1 MAIART
7 FPIRISKGW
16 SSSATRRRS
25 IIQHPQKNI
34 ENVDDDRRRTTA
46 RPSLRVV
53 IIARYKKGVS
63 SDCISNVVSLSLLGV
78 GAKHAHFFCIFWTQ
92 KKSEFLITLHSLFVR
107 CCGVCT
113 PRERERERERDA
125 EKQKRQQER
134 VGVMRG
140 SALARSS
147 SCSCSSSSA
156 AAAAAAFGKS
166 FYKRR
171 PKKNAFFFYPKERR
185 RCGGKEGSAAR
196 AMMPTAEE
204 EDRAIMT
211 EENTSSL
218 PSIYE
223 SEDGK
228 EQQVLDALKNVIDP
242 DFGENIVNCGF
253 VKVLKI
259 SDDGKDV
266 ALVLELTTPACPV
279 KDEFNRLSKE
289 FVKRLEWVDD
299 VDVIMTASP
308 KSAMADV
315 PEAPPGLRGVK
326 NIIAISS
333 CKGGVG
339 KSTTCVNLAMTLA
352 QMGAKVGIFDA
363 DVYGPS
369 LPTMIT
375 PEFDKLEMKQDGT
388 ITPVEYEGVKVVSFG
403 YAGQGSAI
411 MRGPMV
417 SGLVNQL
424 LTTSEWGELDYLLLD
439 MPPGTGDIHLT
450 LGQVV
455 PITAAVVVTTP
466 QKLAFIDV
474 DKGVRMFAK
483 LEVPCV
489 AVVENMSTFTGDDG
503 KVYRPFGR
511 GSGQSICE
519 AYDIP
524 HLIEMPIEPG
534 LSSGGDSGTPLS
546 LSDPT
551 GPIAAL
557 YQDIGAFVVREVA
570 KINSG
575 RGPTAELDP
584 DRRGC
589 LKVQIADV
597 NDGLPF
603 YVSGASVR
611 KSDQSARAK
620 NSNESPDV
628 LLTGEKV
635 PDDLEPVSVATVG
648 NYAVSVTWPDGFSQV
663 APFRVLKTL
672 PRL

>member
-1 MAIART
+1 MMLVMTMTMMMVMFKKMMLVMTMMMLDDADV
-7 FPIRISKGW
+7 
-16 SSSATRRRS
+16 
-25 IIQHPQKNI
+25 
-34 ENVDDDRRRTTA
+34 ENDDDDRRRTTA
-46 RPSLRVV
+46 RWSSLRVII
-53 IIARYKKGVS
+53 IIAHKKGVS
-63 SDCISNVVSLSLLGV
+63 SNFISVCRISLFWVLGQNTLIFL
-78 GAKHAHFFCIFWTQ
+78 AALFFCIILDAQ
-92 KKSEFLITLHSLFVR
+92 KKSEFLIALHSFCACWCLQTER
-107 CCGVCT
+107 G
-113 PRERERERERDA
+113 RETQRSKSE
-125 EKQKRQQER
+125 QER
-134 VGVMRG
+134 VGVMRS

-166 FYKRR
+166 FLGDKRR
-171 PKKNAFFFYPKERR
+171 PKNAFFFYPKERR

-218 PSIYE
+218 PSIYK

-466 QKLAFIDV
+466 QKLAFIDA

-663 APFRVLKTL
+663 APFRVLRTL

>member
-1 MAIART
+1 MHILDT
-7 FPIRISKGW
+7 KKERIF
-16 SSSATRRRS
+16 
-25 IIQHPQKNI
+25 
-34 ENVDDDRRRTTA
+34 D
-46 RPSLRVV
+46 
-53 IIARYKKGVS
+53 Y
-63 SDCISNVVSLSLLGV
+63 
-78 GAKHAHFFCIFWTQ
+78 
-92 KKSEFLITLHSLFVR
+92 ITLSFCALLWCLH
-107 CCGVCT
+107 T
-113 PRERERERERDA
+113 ERERERERERDA

-147 SCSCSSSSA
+147 SCSCSSSAS

>member
-1 MAIART
+1 M
-7 FPIRISKGW
+7 
-16 SSSATRRRS
+16 
-25 IIQHPQKNI
+25 
-34 ENVDDDRRRTTA
+34 
-46 RPSLRVV
+46 
-53 IIARYKKGVS
+53 
-63 SDCISNVVSLSLLGV
+63 
-78 GAKHAHFFCIFWTQ
+78 
-92 KKSEFLITLHSLFVR
+92 
-107 CCGVCT
+107 
-113 PRERERERERDA
+113 
-125 EKQKRQQER
+125 KRME
-134 VGVMRG
+134 
-140 SALARSS
+140 
-147 SCSCSSSSA
+147 
-156 AAAAAAFGKS
+156 
-166 FYKRR
+166 
-171 PKKNAFFFYPKERR
+171 
-185 RCGGKEGSAAR
+185 GGGFEAR
-196 AMMPTAEE
+196 ATMGTTKE
-204 EDRAIMT
+204 EDKAVMT
-211 EENTSSL
+211 DENTSSL
-218 PSIYE
+218 PAIFSSTNE
-223 SEDGK
+223 K
-228 EQQVLDALKNVIDP
+228 EQQVLECLKNVIDP

-253 VKVLKI
+253 VKVLKV
-259 SDDGKDV
+259 SESGKDV

-375 PEFDKLEMKQDGT
+375 PAFDKLEMKEDGT

-466 QKLAFIDV
+466 QRLAFIDV

-483 LEVPCV
+483 MEVPCV

-511 GSGQSICE
+511 GSGKSICE

-557 YQDIGAFVVREVA
+557 YQDIGACVVREVA

-575 RGPTAELDP
+575 RGPTAALDP

-589 LKVQIADV
+589 LKVQISDV

-603 YVSGASVR
+603 YVSGSSVR

-620 NSNESPDV
+620 NSDESPDI
-628 LLTGEKV
+628 LLTGERV

-663 APFRVLKTL
+663 APFRVLRTL

>member
-1 MAIART
+1 MSASVARGG
-7 FPIRISKGW
+7 FAS
-16 SSSATRRRS
+16 
-25 IIQHPQKNI
+25 
-34 ENVDDDRRRTTA
+34 
-46 RPSLRVV
+46 
-53 IIARYKKGVS
+53 VS
-63 SDCISNVVSLSLLGV
+63 
-78 GAKHAHFFCIFWTQ
+78 F
-92 KKSEFLITLHSLFVR
+92 
-107 CCGVCT
+107 
-113 PRERERERERDA
+113 
-125 EKQKRQQER
+125 
-134 VGVMRG
+134 
-140 SALARSS
+140 
-147 SCSCSSSSA
+147 SSSSSSSPSSSSSSSYSSSSEYYSVH
-156 AAAAAAFGKS
+156 G
-166 FYKRR
+166 RR
-171 PKKNAFFFYPKERR
+171 TRL
-185 RCGGKEGSAAR
+185 GGKCVGVNHQRHHRRHRKAIKQ
-196 AMMPTAEE
+196 EE
-204 EDRAIMT
+204 ERAVMT
-211 EENTSSL
+211 EENTSRL
-218 PSIYE
+218 PSIVK
-223 SEDGK
+223 SENER

-253 VKVLKI
+253 VKVLKATE
-259 SDDGKDV
+259 DGQV
-266 ALVLELTTPACPV
+266 AIVLELTTPACPV

-289 FVKRLEWVDD
+289 FVRRLEWVKE
-299 VDVIMTASP
+299 VDVIMTAAP
-308 KSAMADV
+308 KSNMLDV

-339 KSTTCVNLAMTLA
+339 KSTTCVNLAMTLM

-369 LPTMIT
+369 LPTMVS
-375 PEFDKLEMKQDGT
+375 PEFEKLEMSKDGA
-388 ITPVEYEGVKVVSFG
+388 ITPVEFEGVKIVSFG

-489 AVVENMSTFTGDDG
+489 CVVENMSTFTGDDG
-503 KVYRPFGR
+503 KVYRPFGK
-511 GSGQSICE
+511 GSGRSICD

-534 LSSGGDSGTPLS
+534 LSSGGDSGIPMT

-557 YQDIGAFVVREVA
+557 YTEIGACVVREVA

-575 RGPTAELDP
+575 RGPTAFLDP

-589 LKVQIADV
+589 LKVQISDV
-597 NDGLPF
+597 DDGKPF

-611 KSDQSARAK
+611 KSDQSARVK

-628 LLTGEKV
+628 LLNGQKV

-648 NYAVSVTWPDGFSQV
+648 NYAVSITWPDGFSQV
-663 APFRVLKTL
+663 APFRVLRTL
-672 PRL
+672 PRI

>member
-1 MAIART
+1 M
-7 FPIRISKGW
+7 
-16 SSSATRRRS
+16 RS
-25 IIQHPQKNI
+25 
-34 ENVDDDRRRTTA
+34 
-46 RPSLRVV
+46 
-53 IIARYKKGVS
+53 
-63 SDCISNVVSLSLLGV
+63 
-78 GAKHAHFFCIFWTQ
+78 
-92 KKSEFLITLHSLFVR
+92 
-107 CCGVCT
+107 
-113 PRERERERERDA
+113 
-125 EKQKRQQER
+125 
-134 VGVMRG
+134 

-147 SCSCSSSSA
+147 STCSCSSSSA
-156 AAAAAAFGKS
+156 AAAAAAAAFGKS
-166 FYKRR
+166 FWGDKRR

-218 PSIYE
+218 PSIYK

-326 NIIAISS
+326 DIIAISS

-663 APFRVLKTL
+663 APFRVLRTL

>member
-1 MAIART
+1 M
-7 FPIRISKGW
+7 
-16 SSSATRRRS
+16 
-25 IIQHPQKNI
+25 
-34 ENVDDDRRRTTA
+34 
-46 RPSLRVV
+46 
-53 IIARYKKGVS
+53 
-63 SDCISNVVSLSLLGV
+63 
-78 GAKHAHFFCIFWTQ
+78 
-92 KKSEFLITLHSLFVR
+92 
-107 CCGVCT
+107 
-113 PRERERERERDA
+113 
-125 EKQKRQQER
+125 KRME
-134 VGVMRG
+134 GG
-140 SALARSS
+140 S
-147 SCSCSSSSA
+147 
-156 AAAAAAFGKS
+156 F
-166 FYKRR
+166 
-171 PKKNAFFFYPKERR
+171 E
-185 RCGGKEGSAAR
+185 AR
-196 AMMPTAEE
+196 ATMGTKE
-204 EDRAIMT
+204 EDKAVMT
-211 EENTSSL
+211 DENTSSL
-218 PSIYE
+218 PAIFSSTNE
-223 SEDGK
+223 K
-228 EQQVLDALKNVIDP
+228 EQQVLECLKNVIDP

-253 VKVLKI
+253 VKVLKV
-259 SDDGKDV
+259 SESGKDV

-299 VDVIMTASP
+299 VDVIMTASA
-308 KSAMADV
+308 KSAMADA

-375 PEFDKLEMKQDGT
+375 PAFDKLEMKEDGT

-466 QKLAFIDV
+466 QRLAFIDV

-511 GSGQSICE
+511 GSGKSICE

-551 GPIAAL
+551 GPIASAL
-557 YQDIGAFVVREVA
+557 PRHRRKAVRRSRQNQLRSRANRSIRPRPKRVPQSPNFRRQRRA
-570 KINSG
+570 SILRFWSVGPKIRPIRSREKLRRVPGYFAHPRRASPG
-575 RGPTAELDP
+575 RFRTRL
-584 DRRGC
+584 RR
-589 LKVQIADV
+589 
-597 NDGLPF
+597 DGWKLR
-603 YVSGASVR
+603 GQR
-611 KSDQSARAK
+611 NLARWIQP
-620 NSNESPDV
+620 SR
-628 LLTGEKV
+628 
-635 PDDLEPVSVATVG
+635 PVS
-648 NYAVSVTWPDGFSQV
+648 SVENVT
-663 APFRVLKTL
+663 
-672 PRL
+672 

>member
-1 MAIART
+1 MHHKHRLLCVCTVNDVVGKLKKLLSRVEIHVLFT
-7 FPIRISKGW
+7 LHHLLSHTSSTSYLFFPFG
-16 SSSATRRRS
+16 
-25 IIQHPQKNI
+25 Q
-34 ENVDDDRRRTTA
+34 
-46 RPSLRVV
+46 
-53 IIARYKKGVS
+53 
-63 SDCISNVVSLSLLGV
+63 
-78 GAKHAHFFCIFWTQ
+78 HFFVGPKNKTNFDYSI
-92 KKSEFLITLHSLFVR
+92 LFVR
-107 CCGVCT
+107 STRATNV
-113 PRERERERERDA
+113 
-125 EKQKRQQER
+125 
-134 VGVMRG
+134 VVVIMRS

-147 SCSCSSSSA
+147 PCSCSCSSSSS
-156 AAAAAAFGKS
+156 FGKR
-166 FYKRR
+166 FFGGDKRRR
-171 PKKNAFFFYPKERR
+171 PKNALQKSVSYPKERR
-185 RCGGKEGSAAR
+185 RCGRKGSAAR
-196 AMMPTAEE
+196 AMPTAEE
-204 EDRAIMT
+204 DGAIMT

-218 PSIYE
+218 PSIYK

-375 PEFDKLEMKQDGT
+375 PAFDKLEMKQDGT

-611 KSDQSARAK
+611 KFDRSARAK

-663 APFRVLKTL
+663 APFRVLRTL

>member
-1 MAIART
+1 MSSAVQCYSFVATTTTTTRSFSSNT
-7 FPIRISKGW
+7 A
-16 SSSATRRRS
+16 SSS
-25 IIQHPQKNI
+25 
-34 ENVDDDRRRTTA
+34 
-46 RPSLRVV
+46 
-53 IIARYKKGVS
+53 
-63 SDCISNVVSLSLLGV
+63 
-78 GAKHAHFFCIFWTQ
+78 
-92 KKSEFLITLHSLFVR
+92 
-107 CCGVCT
+107 
-113 PRERERERERDA
+113 
-125 EKQKRQQER
+125 
-134 VGVMRG
+134 
-140 SALARSS
+140 SS
-147 SCSCSSSSA
+147 SKSSSSA
-156 AAAAAAFGKS
+156 RATMGTT
-166 FYKRR
+166 
-171 PKKNAFFFYPKERR
+171 KED
-185 RCGGKEGSAAR
+185 
-196 AMMPTAEE
+196 T
-204 EDRAIMT
+204 EDKAVMT
-211 EENTSSL
+211 DENTSSL
-218 PSIYE
+218 PAIFSSTNE
-223 SEDGK
+223 K
-228 EQQVLDALKNVIDP
+228 EQQVLECLKNVIDP
-242 DFGENIVNCGF
+242 DFGENIVNC
-253 VKVLKI
+253 VLRV
-259 SDDGKDV
+259 SESGKDV

-308 KSAMADV
+308 KSAMADA

-375 PEFDKLEMKQDGT
+375 PAFDKLEMKEDGT

-466 QKLAFIDV
+466 QRLAFIDV

-511 GSGQSICE
+511 GSGKSICE

-546 LSDPT
+546 SPT
-551 GPIAAL
+551 RPVQSPRFTKTSARG
-557 YQDIGAFVVREVA
+557 VVREVA

-575 RGPTAELDP
+575 RGPTAALDP

-589 LKVQIADV
+589 LKVQISDV

-620 NSNESPDV
+620 NSDESPDI
-628 LLTGEKV
+628 LLTGERV

-663 APFRVLKTL
+663 APFRVLRTL